1 MRVLVDS
8 SIWIDYFKGGGH
20 STLLDQ
26 FIEDNLIC
34 SNDVILA
41 ELVPLLKIKKQSHLI
56 ELLYTVANIPLAIR
70 WQKIV
75 DYQVINLRKG
85 IKQVGIPD
93 LVIVDHV
100 VQNDLSLYTLDGHFK
115 KMSKYIPFKLV

>member
-41 ELVPLLKIKKQSHLI
+41 ELLPLLKIKKQSHLI

-85 IKQVGIPD
+85 IKQVGLPD
-93 LVIVDHV
+93 LIIVDQV

>member
-56 ELLYTVANIPLAIR
+56 ELLYAVSKIPLAIR

-75 DYQVINLRKG
+75 DYQVINSRKG

>member
-85 IKQVGIPD
+85 IKQVGLPD
-93 LVIVDHV
+93 LIIVDQV